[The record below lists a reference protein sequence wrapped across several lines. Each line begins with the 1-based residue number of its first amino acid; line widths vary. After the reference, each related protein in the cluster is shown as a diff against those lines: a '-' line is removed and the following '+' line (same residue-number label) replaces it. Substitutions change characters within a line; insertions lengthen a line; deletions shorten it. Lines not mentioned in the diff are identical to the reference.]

1 MKRPES
7 KFFSSINNIAIVCS
21 IYILIR
27 GYLAFLP
34 HREADFLS
42 FVLTSIA
49 FLCSLIC
56 LSIYFEKGA
65 PRPFFIIFGS
75 FFFFYSI
82 YFLVRFIGSSGIIG
96 SNYDSWRVY
105 IFIFA
110 MVDLFL
116 SLSVTFLAIQFTL
129 RRLATWKVFLL
140 SFVISIVAFIFSFQ
154 KVLFNFNDIINS
166 GNALPLWW
174 ASIKLH
180 FFWLAM
186 LLLYWYN
193 SIKSDRPLGQYINSI
208 VFGIS
213 LYIPLDLLHMY
224 VLLFNFEILHGFSPY
239 WNLIIMCFFGFLLT
253 LKLYSASNEYG
264 KWYEQ
269 IIVFGDTH
277 FGRRRGIFDRFIYW
291 LLFSEKKSREKL

>member
-1 MKRPES
+1 MKRSES
-7 KFFSSINNIAIVCS
+7 NFLSSFNNIAVIWS
-21 IYILIR
+21 IYFLTLSYIL
-27 GYLAFLP
+27 LLP
-34 HREADFLS
+34 HREASFIS
-42 FVLTSIA
+42 FVLTSA
-49 FLCSLIC
+49 MFLCSLIC

-65 PRPFFIIFGS
+65 PRPFFIIFGL

-82 YFLVRFIGSSGIIG
+82 FFLSIFIGPSGIIG
-96 SNYDSWRVY
+96 SNYDSWLVY
-105 IFIFA
+105 LFIFG
-110 MVDLFL
+110 MVDLLL

-140 SFVISIVAFIFSFQ
+140 SFFISIVAFIFSFQ
-154 KVLFNFNDIINS
+154 KVLFNINDIINS

-224 VLLFNFEILHGFSPY
+224 VLLFNFEVLYGFSPY
-239 WNLIIMCFFGFLLT
+239 
-253 LKLYSASNEYG
+253 
-264 KWYEQ
+264 
-269 IIVFGDTH
+269 
-277 FGRRRGIFDRFIYW
+277 
-291 LLFSEKKSREKL
+291 